1 MPLLLLLLLA
11 QVGGDSLPPPRGFV
25 NDFAGVIPAAVAAR
39 LEGMLR
45 EVQDKTGGDIAVV
58 TLPDLGG
65 REAVDVALQIGRQ
78 WKLGG
83 IGEAGDSA
91 RNLGVVVLVVPRRNH
106 QPATGAV
113 FIATG
118 RGAEGFLPDG
128 RVGRIRDA
136 MLPYLGQEDYGGGL
150 EAGVGLLI
158 QAFAEEFH
166 VTFTGA
172 PAPREAPADRS
183 PPPALALIIA
193 LVILLIVFRGIG
205 PAALIGMAAGRRGRG
220 GWWGGGGWGGGGWGG
235 GSGFGGWGGGGS
247 GGFGGFGGGGGF
259 SGGGA
264 GGKF

>member
-1 MPLLLLLLLA
+1 MQLLLLLLLA

-25 NDFAGVIPAAVAAR
+25 NDFAGVIPPAVAAR
-39 LEGMLR
+39 LEGMLQ

-65 REAVDVALQIGRQ
+65 REAADVALQIGRQ

-91 RNLGVVVLVVPRRNH
+91 RNLGVVVLVVPRKNH
-106 QPATGAV
+106 QPGTGAV

-136 MLPYLGQEDYGGGL
+136 MLPFLAQEDYGGGI

-166 VTFTGA
+166 VTFSGA
-172 PAPREAPADRS
+172 PAPQEAPADRHL
-183 PPPALALIIA
+183 PPALALIIV

-205 PAALIGMAAGRRGRG
+205 PAALIGMAAGRGGR
-220 GWWGGGGWGGGGWGG
+220 GGWGGGG
-235 GSGFGGWGGGGS
+235 GFGGWGGGGGGG